1 MASLIHDWPNK
12 KGFWSFLKEVVIIS
26 RYVPAYSTR
35 LKYES
40 GIWDVL
46 PADSSDPM
54 GMLDPV
60 WTESFW
66 DVIGLR
72 VYTVQD
78 TGYDHLVLA
87 GGIAVTVSAYVAIV
101 VARAFI
107 TKALKRDWEKPVG
120 KTEETIIHHR
130 IDGYMRKK
138 KQKMT
143 PSGILPL
150 PRRQVLQLFLS
161 FCGDVALFELHH
173 WFVSPFVKAFGRWL
187 MLMGLMF

>member
-1 MASLIHDWPNK
+1 M
-12 KGFWSFLKEVVIIS
+12 
-26 RYVPAYSTR
+26 
-35 LKYES
+35 KYES

-107 TKALKRDWEKPVG
+107 TKALKRD
-120 KTEETIIHHR
+120 
-130 IDGYMRKK
+130 
-138 KQKMT
+138 
-143 PSGILPL
+143 
-150 PRRQVLQLFLS
+150 
-161 FCGDVALFELHH
+161 
-173 WFVSPFVKAFGRWL
+173 
-187 MLMGLMF
+187 